1 MPTSLCVCGPSV
13 AVITRL
19 FCSSREYCFYR
30 KLRLFALRFVMIA
43 SAFRLLCA
51 PPFCGV
57 CGVRCNSVKWTKKP
71 WIAHGCWFGIRGWI
85 QKKTINFDD
94 FFSEKCSFSDR
105 GKYQIRFWF
114 WCFFHFLSEQPFRFS
129 VRVEYAFWK
138 KRVIMCCVT
147 TLKLMFRQVLC
158 CFVWVRAR
166 TTTGVDLL
174 DFCAECARWFWFI
187 GFGRAIWH
195 ETRRPVRDVVTMRRL
210 DSKGSAKT

>member
-30 KLRLFALRFVMIA
+30 KVRLFAQRFVMIA

-85 QKKTINFDD
+85 PKKKTINFDD
-94 FFSEKCSFSDR
+94 FFFRKVLFFWSGEISNPILILVLLPLPFGTTVSFFGS
-105 GKYQIRFWF
+105 G
-114 WCFFHFLSEQPFRFS
+114 
-129 VRVEYAFWK
+129 
-138 KRVIMCCVT
+138 
-147 TLKLMFRQVLC
+147 
-158 CFVWVRAR
+158 WVRFLKKKSNNVLR
-166 TTTGVDLL
+166 N
-174 DFCAECARWFWFI
+174 
-187 GFGRAIWH
+187 
-195 ETRRPVRDVVTMRRL
+195 
-210 DSKGSAKT
+210 DS